1 MPRPAFPSSGEINVS
16 AYPDAGL
23 ASEPAGGRFLGAFR
37 QGFARYR
44 DARSEYQF
52 AFLLLVALFAV
63 VLIYPIA
70 TVLLQSFERDG
81 ALTLANWTETLG
93 DPKFRTTLANS
104 FTVSGLSALVAS
116 ILAFLAAYGLTFTN
130 ISGRVKK
137 GVQLLF
143 LLPLFLPSI
152 TYGFAVIYSFGRMG
166 LVSQLFG
173 RLPFSIYG
181 FWGLLITD
189 VVYALPPAFL
199 VLYNAFRYVDRRF
212 VIVSRV
218 MGDKPWRTFWMTAV
232 RPTLGAFLSAF
243 VLSFF
248 LAFTDF
254 GIPVSIAGQYNVI
267 ATELYQTMMGAIPN
281 FGAGAVIAI
290 SMLVPSAAAVWALK
304 RADRLNFRYNQISE
318 AAPMQNRLRDGLFLL
333 YFAAVGVVLL
343 AIFAVMF
350 VVPFVEYWPYK
361 PQFTLRHV
369 LAVFADDTVW
379 TYYGRSVLVAVLS
392 AAIGTIVSFAGAM
405 IRARSDM
412 PGWCRTTMDGIAML
426 TSTLPGMV
434 LGVGYLFAFSGTPL
448 QNTLLILI
456 IANLVH
462 FLATPYL
469 MATTALS
476 KMNAGWET
484 TGLLMG
490 DSWFKSVRRI
500 IVPNA
505 RTTLI
510 QMFETYFINA
520 MVTISAVVFLTGTQT
535 MVLTTRIK
543 ELQYFERFDAIFVL
557 SLFIF
562 FTNVAAKL
570 LLDALARERAPRR
583 S

>member
-1 MPRPAFPSSGEINVS
+1 MNATSTIPPGGRRPFAGFLRSRGEYRLAFVLIVLLMAATLVYPVATVLVQSFWKDGAVTLSNWTALLMRPAFREM
-16 AYPDAGL
+16 
-23 ASEPAGGRFLGAFR
+23 
-37 QGFARYR
+37 
-44 DARSEYQF
+44 
-52 AFLLLVALFAV
+52 
-63 VLIYPIA
+63 
-70 TVLLQSFERDG
+70 
-81 ALTLANWTETLG
+81 
-93 DPKFRTTLANS
+93 LANS
-104 FTVSGLSALVAS
+104 FIVAGLAAFFSAV
-116 ILAFLAAYGLTFTN
+116 IAFFVAYGLTFTN
-130 ISGRVKK
+130 VPKPVKRAMHL
-137 GVQLLF
+137 VM

-166 LVSQLFG
+166 LVSQLIG
-173 RLPFSIYG
+173 KLPFSIYG

-189 VVYALPPAFL
+189 IVYTLPPAFL

-218 MGDKPWRTFWMTAV
+218 MGDKPLRTFYMTAL
-232 RPTLGAFLSAF
+232 RPTLGALVSAF

-267 ATELYQTMMGAIPN
+267 ATELYATMMGAVPN
-281 FGAGAVIAI
+281 FGEGAVIAI
-290 SMLVPSAAAVWALK
+290 TMLVPSALAVWGLK
-304 RADRLNFRYNQISE
+304 HADRLNFRYNRISQE
-318 AAPMQNRLRDGLFLL
+318 RPMDNKVRDAVFTA
-333 YFAAVGVVLL
+333 YFALIVLL
-343 AIFAVMF
+343 MVAIFTVIF

-361 PQFTLRHV
+361 PNFTLEHV
-369 LAVFADDTVW
+369 KAIFTEGDVMPL
-379 TYYGRSVLVAVLS
+379 YLRSVGVALVS
-392 AAIGTIVSFAGAM
+392 ALIGTGVAFAAGM

-434 LGVGYLFAFSGTPL
+434 LGVGFLFAFTGTPL
-448 QNTLLILI
+448 QNTLAILV

-469 MATTALS
+469 MSTTALS

-484 TGLLMG
+484 TALLMG
-490 DSWFKSVRRI
+490 DTWFKSVCRI

-510 QMFETYFINA
+510 QMFQTYFINS
-520 MVTISAVVFLTGTQT
+520 MVTISAIIFLTGTRT

-557 SLFIF
+557 SLLIF
-562 FTNVAAKL
+562 FTNVAAKV
-570 LLDALARERAPRR
+570 LLDWLAKDNDGAEH
-583 S
+583 

>member
-1 MPRPAFPSSGEINVS
+1 MQGSRPK
-16 AYPDAGL
+16 
-23 ASEPAGGRFLGAFR
+23 PAGGRFLGAFR

-130 ISGRVKK
+130 INGRVKK

-392 AAIGTIVSFAGAM
+392 AAIGTIVSFAGA
-405 IRARSDM
+405 
-412 PGWCRTTMDGIAML
+412 
-426 TSTLPGMV
+426 
-434 LGVGYLFAFSGTPL
+434 
-448 QNTLLILI
+448 
-456 IANLVH
+456 
-462 FLATPYL
+462 
-469 MATTALS
+469 
-476 KMNAGWET
+476 
-484 TGLLMG
+484 
-490 DSWFKSVRRI
+490 
-500 IVPNA
+500 
-505 RTTLI
+505 
-510 QMFETYFINA
+510 
-520 MVTISAVVFLTGTQT
+520 
-535 MVLTTRIK
+535 
-543 ELQYFERFDAIFVL
+543 
-557 SLFIF
+557 
-562 FTNVAAKL
+562 
-570 LLDALARERAPRR
+570 
-583 S
+583 